1 MRIKESKKF
10 YKKKNR
16 MKKVI
21 FIIMLAVASAT
32 ATAQSG
38 MELKDYNVFYKLND
52 ENIFRS
58 MIRYLELS
66 TEQAENLQYVNDL
79 TERKLNYAN
88 KKASTVAAEKAM
100 LFNLGNAK
108 AVLTEAQYRKYLI
121 VLNVSRFSEYEE
133 YIAEK

>member
-1 MRIKESKKF
+1 
-10 YKKKNR
+10 

-21 FIIMLAVASAT
+21 LMIMIAVASAT

-52 ENIFRS
+52 QTTFRS
-58 MIRYLELS
+58 MIRYLDL
-66 TEQAENLQYVNDL
+66 TMEQAEHLQYVNSL

-88 KKASTVAAEKAM
+88 KKTSTVAAEKAM

-108 AVLTEAQYRKYLI
+108 AVLTEEQYRKYLI
-121 VLNVSRFSEYEE
+121 VLNVSRFSDYEQ